1 VPTLLRQDKAI
12 IAAGVVMAGLAIG
25 VGFVRWEL
33 RSPAP
38 VVDLR
43 LFRRSEFA
51 ASCLSICL
59 SNLVMYTTLLAL
71 PLYLE
76 RVRGHDSRV
85 TGLTLAALSAVAAL
99 AGPIGGR
106 WADGRGIWLPSV
118 VGAIGLA
125 LGSAV
130 LAGVISGTQLLPV
143 LLALATMGLGLGIAS
158 APVQAA
164 AMEAAPGRAAGAASG
179 IYSTARYVGSVVG
192 SSVLAMVFATRPAR
206 GASDR
211 FMALFAALAVI
222 AILGIAV
229 NARVA
234 ARHQAGAAA
243 AG

>member
-1 VPTLLRQDKAI
+1 
-12 IAAGVVMAGLAIG
+12 
-25 VGFVRWEL
+25 
-33 RSPAP
+33 
-38 VVDLR
+38 
-43 LFRRSEFA
+43 
-51 ASCLSICL
+51 
-59 SNLVMYTTLLAL
+59 MYTTLLAL

-118 VGAIGLA
+118 IGAAGLA
-125 LGSAV
+125 LGTAM
-130 LAGVISGTQLLPV
+130 LAGVVSGTQLLPV
-143 LLALATMGLGLGIAS
+143 LLALAAMGLGLGIAS

-179 IYSTARYVGSVVG
+179 IYSTARYVGSVIG
-192 SSVLAMVFATRPAR
+192 SSVLAMVFATRPAS

-211 FMALFAALAVI
+211 FVALFTALAVV
-222 AILGIAV
+222 AIIGITV

-234 ARHQAGAAA
+234 GRRPLASDAEVAHG
-243 AG
+243 